1 MKMMIFQNIFSV
13 VKKQETGVAKEQES
27 TSWKETRN

>member
-1 MKMMIFQNIFSV
+1 MLRNKKARV
-13 VKKQETGVAKEQES
+13 AKKQETGVAKEQES